1 LLPSAFADLHLSQ
14 LLLIAAMA
22 LFAATIG
29 GVSGYGTGALMPL
42 VLVPIVGPEPVVP
55 ILAISA
61 LFNNSSRA
69 AAFRAMVDWRRVL
82 LVLPPAVPGAIA
94 GAFIYSRLSGRGA
107 AIVIGSMLVG
117 SVPLRR
123 AWKRR
128 GLALSN
134 KGLLLVSTPWGVL
147 AGGTSGA
154 GIMLLSM
161 LMAVGL
167 QGAAVIAT
175 DAVISIGMGLAKVST
190 FGFAGILGPKEI
202 AIAVLMG
209 CTALPGAFL
218 ARVLVKRLPLHVHNA
233 ILDAV
238 VIIGG
243 AVMIGAA
250 VTG

>member
-1 LLPSAFADLHLSQ
+1 
-14 LLLIAAMA
+14 
-22 LFAATIG
+22 
-29 GVSGYGTGALMPL
+29 

-69 AAFRAMVDWRRVL
+69 TAFRAMVDWRRVL
-82 LVLPPAVPGAIA
+82 VVLPPALPGAIA
-94 GAFIYSRLSGRGA
+94 GAFIYSHLSGRGA
-107 AIVIGSMLVG
+107 AIVIGSMLMA

-128 GLALSN
+128 GFSLTN
-134 KGLLLVSTPWGVL
+134 KGLLFVSPGWGVL

-175 DAVISIGMGLAKVST
+175 DAVISLGMGIAKVST
-190 FGFAGILGPKEI
+190 FGLAGMLGPKAVAI
-202 AIAVLMG
+202 AILMG
-209 CTALPGAFL
+209 VMALPGAFL
-218 ARVLVKRLPLHVHNA
+218 ARVLVKHLPLHVHNA
-233 ILDAV
+233 ILDVV
-238 VIIGG
+238 VIMGG
-243 AVMIGAA
+243 AVMVGAA
-250 VTG
+250 VA